1 MNEELS
7 VLMTTFN
14 CPSLRESLRSLEQQT
29 YKNFEVILINDGGDS
44 VETIVVQFPTLK
56 VKLFELK
63 KNNGL
68 SFALNFGLKKCNGK
82 FIARMDSDDICM
94 PNRFE
99 KQLPTYVL
107 KT

>member
-68 SFALNFGLKKCNGK
+68 SFALNFGLKNVMANLLQEWIVMTSVCQIDLKSNYH
-82 FIARMDSDDICM
+82 
-94 PNRFE
+94 
-99 KQLPTYVL
+99 TYVL

>member
-1 MNEELS
+1 MLKGISSNSKIGCQIMNEELS

-63 KNNGL
+63 KIMDYRL
-68 SFALNFGLKKCNGK
+68 LNFGLK
-82 FIARMDSDDICM
+82 M
-94 PNRFE
+94 
-99 KQLPTYVL
+99 
-107 KT
+107 